1 MFLARPSESRGKAD
15 FDWLRTRYTFSFAAY
30 YDPHYMGFRSLRVL
44 NQDCVAPQK
53 GFPMHAHTDM
63 EILTLVLQG
72 TVEHRDS
79 LGHTRKIRA
88 GQAQRMSAGSGVQHS
103 ESNPSPHEELQLL
116 QIWIEPAELGLRPSY
131 EEAEISSAKNRLNLV
146 AGPKAAEAPLTLNQD
161 AWLYHAEL
169 EAGISLPL
177 ASFQTEHQWVQVIA
191 GELVLNQ
198 HILRPGDGLAISR
211 ESELVARSQEG
222 ARFLLFD
229 LA

>member
-1 MFLARPSESRGKAD
+1 MAMFLARPSESRGKAD

-161 AWLYHAEL
+161 AWLYRRTRSRHQPA
-169 EAGISLPL
+169 AGILPDG
-177 ASFQTEHQWVQVIA
+177 APVGSSDCGRARAQPAYPSA
-191 GELVLNQ
+191 GGWL
-198 HILRPGDGLAISR
+198 GDQSR
-211 ESELVARSQEG
+211 V
-222 ARFLLFD
+222 
-229 LA
+229 